1 MHRGEPGYAH
11 DTRAVNPSLM
21 PKMSFDTL
29 KDLVPVILI
38 GTAPM
43 VLVTPP
49 SKAITA
55 VGKGH

>member
-1 MHRGEPGYAH
+1 
-11 DTRAVNPSLM
+11 M